1 MPKKVDKPFLISF
14 FALLILGFVV
24 FISASLGI
32 YARDNAKFTSII
44 FSQTFFGLFL
54 GLIACFITS
63 KIKYRFW
70 QKFSFYIFF
79 LSVIATLLVFIPGI
93 GISHGGANRWIY
105 IGGLSFQP
113 LEFLK
118 IGFIIYFAAW
128 VAEMKDKIKTIQYGL
143 LPFMILIGIIGAILL
158 KQPDTDSFIIIF
170 IVGLAMYLIGGGK
183 WRHLFFIAILSLL
196 GICSLLFTRPYLL
209 DRVKTF
215 INPADN
221 PLTSGY
227 QIQQSLIAVGS
238 GEIFGRGL
246 GQSIQKFKFLPES
259 IGDAIFPI
267 AAEEFGF
274 IGGIIIILLFIFFT
288 SAGFKV
294 SIKAPDTFSRLLVIG
309 IVILI
314 TIQSLLNIASMIGVI
329 PLSGSPL
336 IFFSQGGTALFFSL
350 LEIGM
355 IINVSKYKI
364 AKINI

>member
-1 MPKKVDKPFLISF
+1 MPKKIDKIFLISF
-14 FALLILGFVV
+14 FALLISGLLV

-44 FSQTFFGLFL
+44 FSQIFFGLFL

-63 KIKYRFW
+63 KINYKFW
-70 QKFSFYIFF
+70 QKYSFYFFF
-79 LSVIATLLVFIPGI
+79 LSIIATLLVFVPGI
-93 GISHGGANRWIY
+93 GVSHGGASRWIY
-105 IGGLSFQP
+105 IGSLSFQP

-128 VAEMKDKIKTIQYGL
+128 ISEVKEKIKTVKYGL
-143 LPFMILIGIIGAILL
+143 LPFLILISIVGIILL
-158 KQPDTDSFIIIF
+158 KQPDTDSFVIMF
-170 IVGLAMYLIGGGK
+170 IVGLAMYIIGGGK
-183 WRHLFFIAILSLL
+183 WRHMFLVSILAVMAVSTLFFV
-196 GICSLLFTRPYLL
+196 RPYLF
-209 DRVKTF
+209 DRLTTF
-215 INPADN
+215 MNPAEN

-274 IGGIIIILLFIFFT
+274 IGGIIIILLFIFF
-288 SAGFKV
+288 V
-294 SIKAPDTFSRLLVIG
+294 SRGLKISSLAPNTFSRLLVAG

-314 TIQSLLNIASMIGVI
+314 TIQSFLNIASMIGVI

-336 IFFSQGGTALFFSL
+336 IFFSQGGTALFFTL
-350 LEIGM
+350 VEIGI
-355 IINVSKYKI
+355 IINVSKYRKI
-364 AKINI
+364 T